1 MLRLLRGMVNASSKS
16 ASLRVA
22 SCRNISRVTSSRKDF
37 YDVLGVDRHSSSQQI
52 KDAYI
57 ALSKKYHPDND
68 VGNPKLHSRFLE
80 INEAYDALNTPH
92 KRDMYELSRME
103 RLAEELE
110 ARSNQRYHR
119 YGRPLEKES
128 KKKEIRWT
136 VIIAGVK
143 YTVNPFSSWTL
154 LSLLLSSWLILSLV
168 IYVLLILSW

>member
-1 MLRLLRGMVNASSKS
+1 MYFFPSAKNRLSPRSLRLGIFLRFFIRRAESSLVVDHS
-16 ASLRVA
+16 VA
-22 SCRNISRVTSSRKDF
+22 
-37 YDVLGVDRHSSSQQI
+37 L
-52 KDAYI
+52 
-57 ALSKKYHPDND
+57 
-68 VGNPKLHSRFLE
+68 NPKLHSRFLE

-136 VIIAGVK
+136 VIISGVK
-143 YTVNPFSSWTL
+143 YTVNPFSGWTL